1 MLDSMLTTIDN
12 PYNPF
17 KNYDDWYAFDVQH
30 GYFTCAYLARVA
42 KTSDELSEADNDIA
56 IEDAIDEIEDTG
68 IEVVFGP
75 ENIRKGQRIVFADPD
90 GNHIELSYPKID

>member
-17 KNYDDWYAFDVQH
+17 KDYDDWYAFDVQQ

-56 IEDAIDEIEDTG
+56 IEDAIDEI
-68 IEVVFGP
+68 V
-75 ENIRKGQRIVFADPD
+75 
-90 GNHIELSYPKID
+90 ELNVLGLYKKVRDNFDLGGGAAALYTPPRDRGSP